1 MKIGL
6 QMSAVVAGVVL
17 AMAVAACDSTTE
29 GQPKADD
36 PTSTSSSEGP
46 GDGSS
51 SEEPTSSG
59 SPSFSNTQ
67 LCGLLTSE
75 EAQQL
80 GASPTGEAGY
90 SIRDGHPQCQWT
102 ADTGLTIGFQDGSQ
116 VGDGP
121 SGAGITNTQITVAGI
136 DGLQS
141 LQVESNREFCQV
153 MVNLS
158 DDSMMAAG
166 VSIRDGGEGQYAP
179 CDVAKQFAE
188 IVIPKALDR

>member
-6 QMSAVVAGVVL
+6 RMAAVVAGVVL

-29 GQPKADD
+29 GQPTTDD
-36 PTSTSSSEGP
+36 PTSTSSNEEP
-46 GDGSS
+46 DDGST

-80 GASPTGEAGY
+80 GGSPTGEAGY
-90 SIRDGHPQCQWT
+90 SISDGHPQCQWS

-121 SGAGITNTQITVAGI
+121 SGAGITNTPITVAGVEA
-136 DGLQS
+136 LQS
-141 LQVESNREFCQV
+141 LAVEPNREFCQV

-166 VSIRDGGEGQYAP
+166 ASVRDGGEGKYTP

-188 IVIPKALDR
+188 IVIPKAMDR

>member
-6 QMSAVVAGVVL
+6 RMSAVVAGVVL
-17 AMAVAACDSTTE
+17 AMAVSACDSTTE
-29 GQPKADD
+29 GQPKSGD
-36 PTSTSSSEGP
+36 PTTTSSSEESGN
-46 GDGSS
+46 GSS

-67 LCGLLTSE
+67 LCGLLTSA

-80 GASPTGEAGY
+80 GGSATGEAGF
-90 SIRDGHPQCQWT
+90 SIRDGHPQCQWS
-102 ADTGLTIGFQDGSQ
+102 ADTGLTIGFLDGSQ

-121 SGAGITNTQITVAGI
+121 SGAGVTNTPITVAGI
-136 DGLQS
+136 EALQS
-141 LQVESNREFCQV
+141 LQVEPNREFCQV

-166 VSIRDGGEGQYAP
+166 ASVRDGGEGKYTP